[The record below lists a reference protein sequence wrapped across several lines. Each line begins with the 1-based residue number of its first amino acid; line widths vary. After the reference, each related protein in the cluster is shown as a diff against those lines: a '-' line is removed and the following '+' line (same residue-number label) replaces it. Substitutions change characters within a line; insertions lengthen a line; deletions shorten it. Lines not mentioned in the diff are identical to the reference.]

1 MVKKLMMVALVA
13 MGMLATSCAALQANY
28 EMEQARKAEE
38 RQNAGPVMVATPF
51 GPKYCGMSVGQFDVL
66 AQAVDA
72 KSGDDAYQI
81 ASSAVRT
88 NAMTSQQIRLLMS
101 YLTFDEYKVK
111 LVNDAC
117 LNLCDPEN
125 FYSLYSSVTF
135 SDSREK
141 LANCEKLY
149 SSPTLSEFVNGQQ

>member
-13 MGMLATSCAALQANY
+13 VGMLATSCAALQANY

-88 NAMTSQQIRLLMS
+88 NAMTSQQIRILMS

>member
-1 MVKKLMMVALVA
+1 MMVALVA
-13 MGMLATSCAALQANY
+13 VGMLATSCAALQANY

>member
-13 MGMLATSCAALQANY
+13 VGMLATSCAALQANY
-28 EMEQARKAEE
+28 DMEQARKAEE

>member
-13 MGMLATSCAALQANY
+13 VGMLATSCAALQANY

-125 FYSLYSSVTF
+125 FYSFYSSVTF

>member
-13 MGMLATSCAALQANY
+13 VGMLATSCAALQANY

-141 LANCEKLY
+141 LANCEQLY
-149 SSPTLSEFVNGQQ
+149 SSPTLSEFVNGQR

>member
-1 MVKKLMMVALVA
+1 MMVALVA
-13 MGMLATSCAALQANY
+13 VGMLATSCAALQANY

-88 NAMTSQQIRLLMS
+88 NAMTSQQIRILMS

>member
-13 MGMLATSCAALQANY
+13 VGMLATSCAALQANY

-111 LVNDAC
+111 LINDAC

-135 SDSREK
+135 SKNREE

>member
-13 MGMLATSCAALQANY
+13 VGMLATSCAALQTNY

>member
-1 MVKKLMMVALVA
+1 MVQKLMMVALVA
-13 MGMLATSCAALQANY
+13 VGMLATSCAALQANY

>member
-13 MGMLATSCAALQANY
+13 VGMLATSCAALQANY

-51 GPKYCGMSVGQFDVL
+51 GPKYCGMSGGQFDVL

>member
-1 MVKKLMMVALVA
+1 MVALVA
-13 MGMLATSCAALQANY
+13 VGMLATSCAALQANY

-88 NAMTSQQIRLLMS
+88 NAMTSQQIRILMS

>member
-1 MVKKLMMVALVA
+1 MMALVA
-13 MGMLATSCAALQANY
+13 VGMLATSCAALQANY

>member
-13 MGMLATSCAALQANY
+13 VGMLATSCAALQANY

-135 SDSREK
+135 PARREQ
-141 LANCEKLY
+141 LATCETLS
-149 SSPTLSEFVNGQQ
+149 SSPTLPEFVSGQQ

>member
-1 MVKKLMMVALVA
+1 MMVALVA
-13 MGMLATSCAALQANY
+13 VGMLATSCAALQANY

-149 SSPTLSEFVNGQQ
+149 SSPTLSEFVNCQ

>member
-13 MGMLATSCAALQANY
+13 VGMLATSCAALQANY

-72 KSGDDAYQI
+72 KSGGDAYQI

>member
-13 MGMLATSCAALQANY
+13 VGMLATSCAALQANY
-28 EMEQARKAEE
+28 EMEQARKAEK

>member
-13 MGMLATSCAALQANY
+13 VGMLATSCAALQANY

-135 SDSREK
+135 SDRREK

>member
-1 MVKKLMMVALVA
+1 MVKKLMIVALVA
-13 MGMLATSCAALQANY
+13 VGMLATSCAALQANY

>member
-13 MGMLATSCAALQANY
+13 VGMLATSCAALQANY

-38 RQNAGPVMVATPF
+38 RQNAGPVMVATPL
-51 GPKYCGMSVGQFDVL
+51 GPKYCGMSVGQFDAL

-72 KSGDDAYQI
+72 KMGDDAYQI

-111 LVNDAC
+111 LINDAC
-117 LNLCDPEN
+117 LNLCDSEN

-135 SDSREK
+135 SKNREE

>member
-1 MVKKLMMVALVA
+1 MVALVA
-13 MGMLATSCAALQANY
+13 VGMLATSCAALQANY

-149 SSPTLSEFVNGQQ
+149 ASPTLSEFVNGQQ

>member
-13 MGMLATSCAALQANY
+13 VGMLATSCAALQAND

>member
-13 MGMLATSCAALQANY
+13 VGMLATSCVALQANY

>member
-1 MVKKLMMVALVA
+1 MVKKLMMMALVA
-13 MGMLATSCAALQANY
+13 VGMLATSCAALQANY

>member
-13 MGMLATSCAALQANY
+13 VGMLATSCAALQANY

-88 NAMTSQQIRLLMS
+88 NAMTSEQIRILMS

>member
-13 MGMLATSCAALQANY
+13 VGMLATSCAALQANY

-135 SDSREK
+135 SKNREE

>member
-13 MGMLATSCAALQANY
+13 VGMLATSCAALQAKY

>member
-13 MGMLATSCAALQANY
+13 VGMLATSCAALQANY

-38 RQNAGPVMVATPF
+38 RQNAGAVMVATPF

>member
-1 MVKKLMMVALVA
+1 MVALVA
-13 MGMLATSCAALQANY
+13 VGMLATSCAALQANY

-141 LANCEKLY
+141 LY

>member
-13 MGMLATSCAALQANY
+13 VGMLATSCAALQANY

-117 LNLCDPEN
+117 LNVCDPEN

>member
-13 MGMLATSCAALQANY
+13 VGMLATSCAALQASY

-111 LVNDAC
+111 LINDAC

>member
-1 MVKKLMMVALVA
+1 MMVALVA
-13 MGMLATSCAALQANY
+13 VGMLATSCAALQANY

-88 NAMTSQQIRLLMS
+88 NAMTSQQIRLLIS

>member
-1 MVKKLMMVALVA
+1 
-13 MGMLATSCAALQANY
+13 
-28 EMEQARKAEE
+28 
-38 RQNAGPVMVATPF
+38 
-51 GPKYCGMSVGQFDVL
+51 MSVGQFDVL

>member
-13 MGMLATSCAALQANY
+13 VGMLATSCAALQANY
-28 EMEQARKAEE
+28 EMEQARKAEA

>member
-13 MGMLATSCAALQANY
+13 VGMLATSCAALQANY

-88 NAMTSQQIRLLMS
+88 
-101 YLTFDEYKVK
+101 
-111 LVNDAC
+111 
-117 LNLCDPEN
+117 PEV
-125 FYSLYSSVTF
+125 LG
-135 SDSREK
+135 R
-141 LANCEKLY
+141 NC
-149 SSPTLSEFVNGQQ
+149 T

>member
-13 MGMLATSCAALQANY
+13 VGMLATSCAALQANY

-66 AQAVDA
+66 AQSVDA

>member
-1 MVKKLMMVALVA
+1 MVALVA
-13 MGMLATSCAALQANY
+13 VGMLATSCAALQANY

-125 FYSLYSSVTF
+125 FYSLYSSGAF
-135 SDSREK
+135 ADSREK
-141 LANCEKLY
+141 LAKCEKLY
-149 SSPTLSEFVNGQQ
+149 SSPTWAEFGNGQQ

>member
-13 MGMLATSCAALQANY
+13 VGMLATSCAALQANY

>member
-1 MVKKLMMVALVA
+1 MVKRLMMVALVA
-13 MGMLATSCAALQANY
+13 VGMLATSCAALQANY